1 MTGMSPVC
9 SVSHLE
15 APDLKQ
21 EERLQELE
29 SCSGVGSTSDD
40 TDVREVSSRPS
51 TPGLSVV
58 SGESS
63 VSGRRQS
70 CDAALEPWPI

>member
-1 MTGMSPVC
+1 MLAGSLTGHHPFCV
-9 SVSHLE
+9 E

-29 SCSGVGSTSDD
+29 SCSGLGSTSDD

-58 SGESS
+58 SGMC
-63 VSGRRQS
+63 V
-70 CDAALEPWPI
+70 LF

>member
-1 MTGMSPVC
+1 MVLSNDTFSLYSPLSPFV
-9 SVSHLE
+9 E

-29 SCSGVGSTSDD
+29 SCSGLGSTSDD

-58 SGESS
+58 SGEFTCS
-63 VSGRRQS
+63 VRK
-70 CDAALEPWPI
+70 